1 MKKFLSILLALS
13 LLLCAT
19 VAFAETAETVMTVMT
34 LRTTAYSDDNGATF
48 TSCDELGSTVDVTL
62 LSDMTAIISMNNSF
76 FGEPEEHAAT
86 WKPMEDGSVVIT
98 CDGTEIVLIE
108 NEQGI
113 FGLGEGEIYA
123 FTYVKDETDVTTESV
138 PTEAVSAEAAQEAL
152 VVDASALGNPVAAT
166 SLADFDGHWETAYL
180 QMIGYTVSM
189 KELLNDPTQM
199 QLFASM
205 GVDINTLTADIQN
218 GNVTMFGEDMGQ
230 FELSAE
236 GALVLN
242 ISEAGINLS
251 VGLNLTDTGLL
262 EFELYE
268 GMSYYFTKAE

>member
-19 VAFAETAETVMTVMT
+19 VAFAETAKTVMTVMT
-34 LRTTAYSDDNGATF
+34 LRTTAYSYDNGATF
-48 TSCDELGSTVDVTL
+48 TSCDELGNTVDVTL
-62 LSDMTAIISMNNSF
+62 FSNMTAIISMNNSL

-86 WKPMEDGSVVIT
+86 WEPMEDGSVVIT

-123 FTYVKDETDVTTESV
+123 FTYVKDETDVTTE
-138 PTEAVSAEAAQEAL
+138 AVSAEAAQEAL
-152 VVDASALGNPVAAT
+152 VADASALGNPVAAT

-189 KELLNDPTQM
+189 KELLSDPTQM